1 METTL
6 RPEIHFADTKL
17 WDDKK
22 FGFPLRVLIAI
33 LIILALFFGLYA
45 WYYWA
50 LHDRTERLYKMNVAL
65 TSGIARITFLD
76 EALGM
81 SAKMTAATGDLK
93 YEKRYRHYQPEL
105 ELLIKGTMNTMA
117 PIDPALQIQVT
128 ERASRRL
135 MQMEDKAFKLVR
147 EDKQP
152 EALAFLSSPEY
163 VRQKDLYSR
172 GIQAASLTLGTVQR
186 KSQTEEQR
194 YRVFLLCL
202 GLSAATVIF
211 LASVFSLRT
220 SRQWKIERT
229 KGEQALLETE
239 TRYRFVAGAANDAVW
254 DWDLSTNRVR
264 WNEGVRSLFGYATKE
279 VGLSVDWWHERI
291 HPEDR
296 TKVVSG
302 IEAVI
307 GNGKQ
312 IWSDEYRF
320 KRHDGS
326 YALVV
331 DRGYVV
337 RDEQGKPVRMVGAI
351 LDITERKQIEA
362 EHKQIEMERR
372 KLSLAVEQSPSI
384 AMITDTRGVIEY
396 VNPKFTEI
404 TGYAPEDVIGK
415 TPNILKS
422 SETPPEVFK
431 ELWETI
437 TTGGE
442 WRGEFRNRKKNGELY
457 WEYASI
463 SSIKNSDG
471 AITHFLAVK
480 EDITK
485 RKWSEE
491 TIIHMAYFDP
501 LTDLPNRILF
511 NDRLSQALRKRQ
523 PIAIF
528 LIGLDRFKIINDTL
542 GHAIGDSM
550 LQEVAKRLEGCARE
564 GATVARMGGDEF
576 MLLLPGAFAVEEAP
590 KVAQEIIEVIK
601 PPFIFNNQEL
611 HITASVGISLY
622 PYDGED
628 AETLLKNADTA
639 LNRVKEQGKNN
650 YQLYTPTMN
659 SEAFGRMIL
668 ENNMLKALEREEF
681 IIHYQAQVDL
691 RSGRIIGVEAL
702 VRWQHPD
709 LGLIP
714 PADFIPMAEENGL
727 IVPIGEWVLRTACVQ
742 NKIWQEAGL
751 PPLRVAVNL
760 SARQFQQVQLSEI
773 IEQTLNQT
781 RLDSRYLELEITE
794 SIAMQNADFTIR
806 TLREFRDMGVHVAID
821 DFGTGYSSLSYLRK
835 FPIDSLKIDRSFIRD
850 IIMHPNDAAII
861 TAVIMLAHS
870 LKVKVTAE
878 GVETQEQLDF
888 LKKQNCDKMQGYLFS
903 RPVPAKEFEELIRQ
917 GKHL

>member
-1 METTL
+1 
-6 RPEIHFADTKL
+6 
-17 WDDKK
+17 
-22 FGFPLRVLIAI
+22 
-33 LIILALFFGLYA
+33 
-45 WYYWA
+45 
-50 LHDRTERLYKMNVAL
+50 
-65 TSGIARITFLD
+65 
-76 EALGM
+76 
-81 SAKMTAATGDLK
+81 
-93 YEKRYRHYQPEL
+93 
-105 ELLIKGTMNTMA
+105 
-117 PIDPALQIQVT
+117 
-128 ERASRRL
+128 
-135 MQMEDKAFKLVR
+135 
-147 EDKQP
+147 
-152 EALAFLSSPEY
+152 
-163 VRQKDLYSR
+163 
-172 GIQAASLTLGTVQR
+172 
-186 KSQTEEQR
+186 
-194 YRVFLLCL
+194 
-202 GLSAATVIF
+202 
-211 LASVFSLRT
+211 
-220 SRQWKIERT
+220 
-229 KGEQALLETE
+229 
-239 TRYRFVAGAANDAVW
+239 
-254 DWDLSTNRVR
+254 
-264 WNEGVRSLFGYATKE
+264 
-279 VGLSVDWWHERI
+279 
-291 HPEDR
+291 
-296 TKVVSG
+296 
-302 IEAVI
+302 
-307 GNGKQ
+307 
-312 IWSDEYRF
+312 
-320 KRHDGS
+320 
-326 YALVV
+326 
-331 DRGYVV
+331 
-337 RDEQGKPVRMVGAI
+337 
-351 LDITERKQIEA
+351 
-362 EHKQIEMERR
+362 
-372 KLSLAVEQSPSI
+372 
-384 AMITDTRGVIEY
+384 
-396 VNPKFTEI
+396 
-404 TGYAPEDVIGK
+404 
-415 TPNILKS
+415 
-422 SETPPEVFK
+422 
-431 ELWETI
+431 
-437 TTGGE
+437 
-442 WRGEFRNRKKNGELY
+442 
-457 WEYASI
+457 
-463 SSIKNSDG
+463 
-471 AITHFLAVK
+471 
-480 EDITK
+480 
-485 RKWSEE
+485 
-491 TIIHMAYFDP
+491 
-501 LTDLPNRILF
+501 
-511 NDRLSQALRKRQ
+511 
-523 PIAIF
+523 
-528 LIGLDRFKIINDTL
+528 
-542 GHAIGDSM
+542 
-550 LQEVAKRLEGCARE
+550 
-564 GATVARMGGDEF
+564 